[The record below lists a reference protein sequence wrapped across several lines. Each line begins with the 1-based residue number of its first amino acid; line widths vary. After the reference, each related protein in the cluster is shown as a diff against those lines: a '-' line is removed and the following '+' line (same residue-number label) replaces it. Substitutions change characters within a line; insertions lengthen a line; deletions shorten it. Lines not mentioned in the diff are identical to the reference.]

1 MTKRTN
7 LFPSLL
13 KPREINFL
21 KAAGASLLLLCAAPQ
36 WAAADTYESTAVT
49 TTQQSKTEKI
59 TGKVIDET
67 GESIIGASIKVQGT
81 AIGTITN
88 LEGEFTLNV
97 PHKAILEISYIG
109 YKTQE
114 IVIGRIKDLR
124 ITMEEDTKTLDEV
137 IVVGYGTTSKR
148 KTTAAIA
155 SVNTEDIAKAPT
167 ANITQSLAGRAP
179 GLIVNTSGGGLNSF
193 SSISIRGGGEPLFV
207 IDDVISEKRD
217 FQNLNVDDID
227 QITILKDAASTAVYG
242 ARAADGIVMVVT
254 KQGKAGKMSINYN
267 FNYNWSQPANMP
279 TKLDSYDA
287 AYYLNMSKTNDG
299 LNPSYDDAAM
309 EAFRTGS
316 DPRKYPN
323 TDWQKLCLKNFAP
336 EMMHNVTLTGG
347 SEKVKAYTSLGY
359 YDQNSLYKGDTHTY
373 KRYNFRNN
381 IVMDFKEI
389 GLKAISSIEA
399 YKSDMRMPNSKTGN
413 SYYFTWSHIQNK
425 APWELATNAD
435 GQLYKIPD
443 NPLME
448 ISPDAGY
455 TRSELT
461 SVIANLMLEWT
472 VPWVPGLRLKALGNY
487 RINNDKTKAWRKDP
501 KSYDWDGNLQNA
513 GNPSLNKEFW
523 NWSAYTIQGFANYD
537 RTFNKVHTISA
548 TAGIEAYKQFRDY
561 SWMSREEYL
570 LDVDQIGAGPV
581 SSAKNGSGESE
592 EARAGVVARLKYDY
606 ASKYVAEFSM
616 RYDGSDNFPKG
627 NRWGT
632 FYAGSLA
639 WVISEEGFWKS
650 IKDQHIFDQFKVR
663 ASYGEIGSDFLVDD
677 NGNRQRYAYL
687 QSYNLND
694 RGYLLNGSWYPGF
707 SEGAL
712 VSKDITWYT
721 TRDFNI
727 GFDFGS
733 LNNRLSGS
741 ADYFRKSTKGYLT
754 SPSKVGYTAP
764 LGVSLP
770 KVKSDGEFIRQGAE
784 FILQWKEKRGD
795 FEYTVSGNFT
805 YFDQYWN
812 INPNEAETDTKN
824 PYKRNTQANG
834 YWGIGYDCEGYYK
847 DQADIMNSPKRP
859 GSVNLGAGDLKYG
872 DFNGD
877 GIIDGADQ
885 HRIGK
890 NSSPRGQY
898 GISADL
904 SYKGWFMNMLWQGAT
919 AADFYMGGMIQGT
932 GSGNGYQPVIY
943 DFQEDVWT
951 PDNTGSRYPRLRST
965 PNYNGNNNYGNSDF
979 WLVNTGY
986 IRLKTLSIGY
996 DFKSKLLKKV
1006 AWLSRCNIS
1015 LSGYNLLTFSG
1026 ANKFNIDPEIGDTN
1040 LYTYPVSRV
1049 YSISFNLGF

>member
-1 MTKRTN
+1 MTKRMN

-13 KPREINFL
+13 TPREINFL
-21 KAAGASLLLLCAAPQ
+21 KVAGASFLLLCAAPQ
-36 WAAADTYESTAVT
+36 FAMADTYEKASVA
-49 TTQQSKTEKI
+49 TTQQATDKI
-59 TGKVIDET
+59 TGTVVDET
-67 GESIIGASIKVQGT
+67 GEPIIGASIKVQGT
-81 AIGTITN
+81 TIGTITD
-88 LEGEFTLNV
+88 LEGKFTLNV
-97 PHKAILEISYIG
+97 PKRKLIEVSFIG

-114 IVIGRIKDLR
+114 VAIGKEHQLR
-124 ITMEEDTKTLDEV
+124 ITLEEDTKTLDEV

-155 SVNTEDIAKAPT
+155 SVNTEDITKAPT

-179 GLIVNTSGGGLNSF
+179 GLLVNTSGGGLNNF
-193 SSISIRGGGEPLFV
+193 SSISIRGGGAPLYV
-207 IDDVISEKRD
+207 IDDVISEERD
-217 FQNLNVDDID
+217 FRNLNAEDID

-242 ARAADGIVMVVT
+242 ARAGNGIVMVVT
-254 KQGKAGKMSINYN
+254 KQGKAGKMSVNYS

-279 TKLDSYDA
+279 KKLNSYDA
-287 AYYLNMSKTNDG
+287 AYYMNMSKTNDG
-299 LNPSYDDAAM
+299 LTAPYDEAAM

-323 TDWQKLCLKNFAP
+323 VDWQKLCLNKFAP
-336 EMMHNVTLTGG
+336 EMMHNLTVTGG

-359 YDQNSLYKGDTHTY
+359 YDQNSLYKGNTNTY
-373 KRYNFRNN
+373 QRYNFRNN
-381 IVMDFKEI
+381 LVMDFKEI
-389 GLKAISSIEA
+389 GLKVNSSIEA
-399 YKSDMRMPNSKTGN
+399 YKSDLQSPNSKTGD
-413 SYYFTWSHIQNK
+413 SYYHTWGHIQNK
-425 APWELATNAD
+425 APWENGLNKN

-455 TRSELT
+455 TKSEWT
-461 SVIANLMLEWT
+461 SVIANLMLEWS
-472 VPWVPGLRLKALGNY
+472 VPFVPGLRLKALGNY
-487 RINNDKTKAWRKDP
+487 RISNDKTKSWKKDP
-501 KSYDWDGNLQNA
+501 KAYDWDGNLADA
-513 GNPSLNKEFW
+513 GKPSLSKNY
-523 NWSAYTIQGFANYD
+523 YTYSGYTVQGFANYD

-548 TAGIEAYKQFRDY
+548 TAGIEAYKMFNDWG
-561 SWMSREEYL
+561 SLSREEYL

-581 SSAKNGSGESE
+581 STAKNSSGESE
-592 EARAGVVARLKYDY
+592 LARAGMVARVKYDY
-606 ASKYVAEFSM
+606 ASKYVGEFSM

-627 NRWGT
+627 KRWGT

-639 WVISEEGFWKS
+639 WVVSEEAFWKN

-663 ASYGEIGSDFLVDD
+663 ASYGEIGLDEGV
-677 NGNRQRYAYL
+677 GRYSYL
-687 QSYNLND
+687 QSYGLSD
-694 RGYLLNGSWYPGF
+694 RGYLLSGNWYPGF

-741 ADYFRKSTKGYLT
+741 VDYFRKSTKGYLT
-754 SPSKVGYTAP
+754 SPSAVNYTAP
-764 LGVSLP
+764 LGLSLP

-824 PYKRNTQANG
+824 PYKRNTQAKG
-834 YWGIGYDCEGYYK
+834 YWGIGYTSEGFYTN
-847 DQADIMNSPKRP
+847 QADIMNSPKRP
-859 GSVNLGAGDLKYG
+859 SSVNLGAGDLKYA

-890 NSSPRGQY
+890 NSNPRGQY
-898 GISADL
+898 GINVDL
-904 SYKGWFMNMLWQGAT
+904 NYKGWFMSMLWQGAT
-919 AADFYMGGMIQGT
+919 SADFYMGNVIQGA
-932 GSGNGYQPVIY
+932 GPIQPVVY
-943 DFQEDVWT
+943 DFQTDVWT
-951 PDNTGSRYPRLRST
+951 PDNIDARYPRLRSN
-965 PNYNGNNNYGNSDF
+965 PGFNGSNNYGNSDF

-986 IRLKTLSIGY
+986 IRLKTLSVGY
-996 DFKSKLLKKV
+996 DFKSKLLKRV
-1006 AWLSRCNIS
+1006 AWLNKCTAS
-1015 LSGYNLLTFSG
+1015 LNGYNLLTFSG
-1026 ANKFNIDPEIGDTN
+1026 ANKFDIDPEIGDGN

-1049 YSISFNLGF
+1049 YSISLSLGF